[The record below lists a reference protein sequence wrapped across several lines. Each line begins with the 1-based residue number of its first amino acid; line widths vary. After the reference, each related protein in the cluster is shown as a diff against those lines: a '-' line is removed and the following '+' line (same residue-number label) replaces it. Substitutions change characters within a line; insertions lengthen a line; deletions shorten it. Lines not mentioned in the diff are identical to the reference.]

1 MEVLSHDKTSLF
13 EHPPIIL
20 RPPDVISSPDG
31 EDLDDVIPD
40 DARDISIE
48 LSRSDIPFPA
58 PISRV
63 MLPGP
68 VDEDDKPDPAVMDVT
83 TKDPAFK
90 ESSNV
95 PPLPSKRLSS
105 FVDINAPSKIFISL
119 ALAFICVP
127 ERYISCV

>member
-1 MEVLSHDKTSLF
+1 LEVLSHDKTSLF

-58 PISRV
+58 PIFKV
-63 MLPGP
+63 ILPGP
-68 VDEDDKPDPAVMDVT
+68 VPVDDKPDPAVMDVT
-83 TKDPAFK
+83 ACEDMLF

-95 PPLPSKRLSS
+95 PLLPERRLSS
-105 FVDINAPSKIFISL
+105 LVDINAPSKILISL
-119 ALAFICVP
+119 AFAFICVP